1 MALKLGAYT
10 ACLHDRP
17 LGEALDVLK
26 ANGLTSVEVN
36 TGGFIPSPHCPVD
49 ALLASEQA
57 RADYL
62 EEFSSRGMELTGLNC
77 NGNPLN
83 PLPGVGPKHADDLRR
98 TVELAGLLGIER
110 VVTMSGT
117 PGSDP
122 DAKYPSWVVNPWDGV
137 YMDVLDYQ
145 WGVAAEF
152 WTEIDG
158 LARANDVKVAI
169 EMHPHNLVFSPVT
182 LKKLVDLV
190 GATHVGA
197 EMDPSH
203 LMWQGMDVV
212 ACIKWLGPLVFHA
225 AAKDAM
231 ITPGV
236 DIRGVLDTSFERVP
250 ADAPGQGPHR
260 LRLLVQ
266 RVAGEPSVAVR
277 RGRGGPRR
285 RVLDGVPA
293 RTGRDRPGHG
303 REHRARGRLLL
314 PAGRPG
320 PGRREPPGGRG
331 QDLVPRLGR
340 FAMHLDGP
348 AARRR
353 RCRPIRVRPVR
364 GPGGALPADA
374 WIRRSAHRPPE
385 TRY

>member
-1 MALKLGAYT
+1 MKLGAYT

-17 LGEALDVLK
+17 LPEALDVLQS
-26 ANGLTSVEVN
+26 NGLTSVEVN

-49 ALLASEQA
+49 LLLSSAKA
-57 RADYL
+57 RAEYL
-62 EEFSSRGMELTGLNC
+62 EVFTSRGMELTGLNC

-83 PLPGVGPKHADDLRR
+83 PLPGVGPKHTDDLRR
-98 TVELAGLLGIER
+98 SIELAGLLGVKN

-152 WTEIDG
+152 WKDIDA

-182 LKKLVDLV
+182 LEKLVHLT
-190 GATHVGA
+190 GATNLGA

-203 LMWQGMDVV
+203 LMWQGMDIV
-212 ACIKWLGPLVFHA
+212 ACIRHLGPLVFHA

-236 DIRGVLDTSFERVP
+236 DVRGVLDTSFERVP
-250 ADAPGQGPHR
+250 ADAPDKVPTGYGHWCNAWPANPAWRFVAVGIGHDVAYWTEFLAALAEIDPDMAVNIEPEDADFSR
-260 LRLLVQ
+260 VDGLRLAAENLTAAAKA
-266 RVAGEPSVAVR
+266 AGV
-277 RGRGGPRR
+277 
-285 RVLDGVPA
+285 
-293 RTGRDRPGHG
+293 
-303 REHRARGRLLL
+303 
-314 PAGRPG
+314 
-320 PGRREPPGGRG
+320 
-331 QDLVPRLGR
+331 
-340 FAMHLDGP
+340 
-348 AARRR
+348 
-353 RCRPIRVRPVR
+353 
-364 GPGGALPADA
+364 
-374 WIRRSAHRPPE
+374 
-385 TRY
+385 